1 MDFYLLIFGLIV
13 LSIGAE
19 AVVRGSV
26 SLGKKLKISLFA
38 IGVVVVSAGTSLP
51 ELASSLEAVISNHS
65 DIAVG
70 AIVGSN
76 IANIIL
82 IMGATTLL
90 CPISGVTQNQIN
102 QSIINIFIA
111 FSLILMS
118 IFVIQF
124 NFIFGV
130 ISLTLL
136 IAIMTSQIKKGSLD
150 FSDADEKG
158 EHHIII
164 SLFFI
169 LIGII
174 FLIYGSKFFVG
185 AAVNIAT
192 TFGISESV
200 IGATLVAFGTSLPE
214 LSVGILSALRR
225 KVDFALG
232 NVFGS
237 NIYNILGVLGVSSF
251 FGNFSI
257 PYSIANFD
265 LYLMTAVIILI
276 TLFMF
281 AKKRLGRTYG
291 VLSLLIYTSYISY
304 LYY

>member
-1 MDFYLLIFGLIV
+1 
-13 LSIGAE
+13 
-19 AVVRGSV
+19 
-26 SLGKKLKISLFA
+26 
-38 IGVVVVSAGTSLP
+38 
-51 ELASSLEAVISNHS
+51 
-65 DIAVG
+65 
-70 AIVGSN
+70 
-76 IANIIL
+76 
-82 IMGATTLL
+82 
-90 CPISGVTQNQIN
+90 
-102 QSIINIFIA
+102 
-111 FSLILMS
+111 MS
-118 IFVIQF
+118 IFFIQF

-136 IAIMTSQIKKGSLD
+136 IVIMTGQIKKGSLD
-150 FSDADEKG
+150 FSDVDEKG

-174 FLIYGSKFFVG
+174 FLIYGSKFFIG
-185 AAVNIAT
+185 ASVNIAT
-192 TFGISESV
+192 TFGIPESV

-232 NVFGS
+232 NVLGS
-237 NIYNILGVLGVSSF
+237 NIYNILGVLGISSF

-257 PYSIANFD
+257 PHSIANFD

-281 AKKRLGRTYG
+281 TKKRLGRTYG
-291 VLSLLIYTSYISY
+291 VSSLLIYIGYISY

>member
-1 MDFYLLIFGLIV
+1 MVFFLLIFGLII
-13 LSIGAE
+13 LSLGAE

-102 QSIINIFIA
+102 QSIINIFLA
-111 FSLILMS
+111 FFLILMS

-164 SLFFI
+164 SLFLI

-192 TFGISESV
+192 IFGVSESV

-232 NVFGS
+232 NVLGS
-237 NIYNILGVLGVSSF
+237 NIYNILGVLGISSF
-251 FGNFSI
+251 FANFSI
-257 PYSIANFD
+257 PYSIGNFD

-281 AKKRLGRTYG
+281 TKKRLGRTYG
-291 VLSLLIYTSYISY
+291 VSSLLIYIGYISY

>member
-1 MDFYLLIFGLIV
+1 MDFFLLIFGLII
-13 LSIGAE
+13 LSLGAE

-102 QSIINIFIA
+102 QSIISIFIA

-118 IFVIQF
+118 IFFIQF

-136 IAIMTSQIKKGSLD
+136 IVIMTGQIKKGSLD
-150 FSDADEKG
+150 FSDVDEKG
-158 EHHIII
+158 EYHIII

-192 TFGISESV
+192 TFGVSESV

-232 NVFGS
+232 NVLGS
-237 NIYNILGVLGVSSF
+237 NIYNILGVLGISSF

-281 AKKRLGRTYG
+281 TKKRLGRTYG
-291 VLSLLIYTSYISY
+291 VLSLLIYTGYISY

>member
-1 MDFYLLIFGLIV
+1 MDFFLLIFGLII
-13 LSIGAE
+13 LSLGAE

-51 ELASSLEAVISNHS
+51 ELASSLEAIISNHS

-70 AIVGSN
+70 AIIGSN

-164 SLFFI
+164 SLFLI

-185 AAVNIAT
+185 AAINIAT
-192 TFGISESV
+192 TFGVSESV

-232 NVFGS
+232 NVLGS
-237 NIYNILGVLGVSSF
+237 NIYNILGVLGISSF

-281 AKKRLGRTYG
+281 TKKRLGRTYG
-291 VLSLLIYTSYISY
+291 ILSLLIYTGYISY

>member
-1 MDFYLLIFGLIV
+1 MDFFLLIFGLII
-13 LSIGAE
+13 LSLGAE

-70 AIVGSN
+70 AIIGSN

-102 QSIINIFIA
+102 QSIISIFIA

-118 IFVIQF
+118 IFFIQF

-136 IAIMTSQIKKGSLD
+136 IVIMTGQIKKGSLD
-150 FSDADEKG
+150 FSDVDEKG
-158 EHHIII
+158 EYHIII

-232 NVFGS
+232 NVLGS
-237 NIYNILGVLGVSSF
+237 NIYNILGVLGISSF

-281 AKKRLGRTYG
+281 TKKRLGRTYG
-291 VLSLLIYTSYISY
+291 VSSLLIYIGYISY

>member
-1 MDFYLLIFGLIV
+1 MDFFLLIFGLII
-13 LSIGAE
+13 LSLGAE

-70 AIVGSN
+70 AIIGSN

-102 QSIINIFIA
+102 QSIISIFIA

-118 IFVIQF
+118 IFFIQF

-136 IAIMTSQIKKGSLD
+136 IVIMTGQIKKGSLD
-150 FSDADEKG
+150 FSDVDEKG
-158 EHHIII
+158 EYHIII

-192 TFGISESV
+192 TFGVSESV

-232 NVFGS
+232 NVLGS
-237 NIYNILGVLGVSSF
+237 NIYNILGVLGISSF

-257 PYSIANFD
+257 PHSIANFD

-281 AKKRLGRTYG
+281 TKKRLGRTYG
-291 VLSLLIYTSYISY
+291 VSSLLIYIGYISY

>member
-1 MDFYLLIFGLIV
+1 MDFFLLIFGLII
-13 LSIGAE
+13 LSLGAE
-19 AVVRGSV
+19 SVVRGSI

-136 IAIMTSQIKKGSLD
+136 IVIMTGQIKKGSLD
-150 FSDADEKG
+150 FSDVDEKG
-158 EHHIII
+158 EYHIII

-192 TFGISESV
+192 NFGVSESV

-232 NVFGS
+232 NVLGS
-237 NIYNILGVLGVSSF
+237 NIYNILGVLGISSF

-257 PYSIANFD
+257 PHSIANFD

-281 AKKRLGRTYG
+281 TKKRLGRTYG
-291 VLSLLIYTSYISY
+291 VLSLLIYTGYISY

>member
-1 MDFYLLIFGLIV
+1 MNFILLIFGLLILTV
-13 LSIGAE
+13 GAE
-19 AVVRGSV
+19 AVVRGSI

-102 QSIINIFIA
+102 QSIISIFIA
-111 FSLILMS
+111 LSLILMS
-118 IFVIQF
+118 IFFIQF
-124 NFIFGV
+124 NFIFGF
-130 ISLTLL
+130 ISLIIL
-136 IAIMTSQIKKGSLD
+136 IAIMASQVKKGSLD
-150 FSDADEKG
+150 FSEVDEKS
-158 EHHIII
+158 EHHILI
-164 SLFFI
+164 SIFFI

-174 FLIYGSKFFVG
+174 FLIYGSKFFIG

-192 TFGISESV
+192 NFGVSESV

-232 NVFGS
+232 NVLGS
-237 NIYNILGVLGVSSF
+237 NIYNILGVLGISSF
-251 FGNFSI
+251 FAKFSI

-265 LYLMTAVIILI
+265 LYVMTAVIILI

-281 AKKRLGRTYG
+281 TNKRLGRTYG
-291 VLSLLIYTSYISY
+291 ILSLLIYIGYISY

>member
-1 MDFYLLIFGLIV
+1 MDFVLLIFGLII
-13 LSIGAE
+13 LTLGAE
-19 AVVRGSV
+19 AVVRGSI

-51 ELASSLEAVISNHS
+51 ELASSLEAVLSNHS
-65 DIAVG
+65 DMAVG

-76 IANIIL
+76 VANIIL
-82 IMGATTLL
+82 IMGTTALL

-118 IFVIQF
+118 IFFIQF
-124 NFIFGV
+124 NFIFGF
-130 ISLTLL
+130 ISLIILTV
-136 IAIMTSQIKKGSLD
+136 IMTSQIKKGSLD
-150 FSDADEKG
+150 FSDVEEKG
-158 EHHIII
+158 EYNIVM
-164 SLFFI
+164 SLLFI
-169 LIGII
+169 LIGIT

-185 AAVNIAT
+185 AAVNIAI
-192 TFGISESV
+192 TFGVSESV

-232 NVFGS
+232 NVLGS
-237 NIYNILGVLGVSSF
+237 NIYNILGVLGISSF
-251 FGNFSI
+251 FTNFSI
-257 PYSIANFD
+257 PHSMANFD
-265 LYLMTAVIILI
+265 LYVMTAVIILI
-276 TLFMF
+276 TLFMVI
-281 AKKRLGRTYG
+281 KKRLGRTYG
-291 VLSLLIYTSYISY
+291 VLSLLIYTGYISF

>member
-1 MDFYLLIFGLIV
+1 MDFFLLIFGLII
-13 LSIGAE
+13 LSLGAE

-26 SLGKKLKISLFA
+26 SLGKKIKISLFT

-51 ELASSLEAVISNHS
+51 ELASSLEAIISNHS

-130 ISLTLL
+130 ISLILL

-150 FSDADEKG
+150 FSEVDDKG
-158 EHHIII
+158 EYPILI
-164 SLFFI
+164 SLFLI
-169 LIGII
+169 LVGII
-174 FLIYGSKFFVG
+174 FLIYGSKYFVG

-192 TFGISESV
+192 TFGVSESV

-232 NVFGS
+232 NVLGS
-237 NIYNILGVLGVSSF
+237 NIYNILGVLGISSF

-257 PYSIANFD
+257 PHSIANFD

-281 AKKRLGRTYG
+281 TKKRLGRTYG
-291 VLSLLIYTSYISY
+291 VLSLLIYTGYISY

>member
-1 MDFYLLIFGLIV
+1 MNFILLIFGLLILTV
-13 LSIGAE
+13 GAE
-19 AVVRGSV
+19 AVVRGSI

-51 ELASSLEAVISNHS
+51 ELASSLEAVTSNHP
-65 DIAVG
+65 DMAVG

-90 CPISGVTQNQIN
+90 CPISGVTQNQVN
-102 QSIINIFIA
+102 QSIINILIT

-118 IFVIQF
+118 IFFIQF
-124 NFIFGV
+124 NFIFGTVSLV
-130 ISLTLL
+130 IL
-136 IAIMTSQIKKGSLD
+136 ITIMTSQIKKGSLD
-150 FSDADEKG
+150 FSDVDEEG
-158 EHHIII
+158 DYHIIA

-174 FLIYGSKFFVG
+174 FLTYGSKFFVG

-192 TFGISESV
+192 TFGVSESV
-200 IGATLVAFGTSLPE
+200 IGATLIAFGTSLPE

-232 NVFGS
+232 NVLGS
-237 NIYNILGVLGVSSF
+237 NIYNILGVLGISSF
-251 FGNFSI
+251 FASFSI
-257 PYSIANFD
+257 PQSISNFD
-265 LYLMTAVIILI
+265 LYVMTVVIILI
-276 TLFMF
+276 TLFMVV
-281 AKKRLGRTYG
+281 KKRLGRTYG
-291 VLSLLIYTSYISY
+291 ILSLLIYVGYISF

>member
-1 MDFYLLIFGLIV
+1 MNFFLLIFGLII
-13 LSIGAE
+13 LILGAE
-19 AVVRGSV
+19 AIVKGSV

-51 ELASSLEAVISNHS
+51 ELASSLEAITSNHS
-65 DIAVG
+65 DMAVG

-102 QSIINIFIA
+102 QSIISIFIA

-118 IFVIQF
+118 IFFIQF
-124 NFIFGV
+124 NFIFGF
-130 ISLTLL
+130 ISLIIL
-136 IAIMTSQIKKGSLD
+136 IIIMINQIKKGSLD
-150 FSDADEKG
+150 FSDVDNKD

-164 SLFFI
+164 SFFFI

-192 TFGISESV
+192 TFGVSESI

-232 NVFGS
+232 NVLGS
-237 NIYNILGVLGVSSF
+237 NIYNILGVLGISSF
-251 FGNFSI
+251 FANFSI
-257 PYSIANFD
+257 PFSMANFD
-265 LYLMTAVIILI
+265 LYVMIAVTILI
-276 TLFMF
+276 TLFMVT
-281 AKKRLGRTYG
+281 KKRLGRTYG
-291 VLSLLIYTSYISY
+291 VSSLLIYVGYISY

>member
-1 MDFYLLIFGLIV
+1 M

-51 ELASSLEAVISNHS
+51 ELASSLEAIISNHS

-130 ISLTLL
+130 ISLILL
-136 IAIMTSQIKKGSLD
+136 ITIMTSQIKKGSLD
-150 FSDADEKG
+150 FSDVDEKG

-192 TFGISESV
+192 TFGVSESV

-232 NVFGS
+232 NVLGS
-237 NIYNILGVLGVSSF
+237 NIYNILGVLGISSF

-281 AKKRLGRTYG
+281 TKKRLGRTYG
-291 VLSLLIYTSYISY
+291 ILSLLIYIGYISY

>member
-1 MDFYLLIFGLIV
+1 MDFIFLIFGLII
-13 LSIGAE
+13 LSLGAE

-38 IGVVVVSAGTSLP
+38 IGVVIVSAGTSLP

-111 FSLILMS
+111 SSLILMS

-130 ISLTLL
+130 ISLILL

-150 FSDADEKG
+150 FSDVDEKG
-158 EHHIII
+158 EYHIII

-192 TFGISESV
+192 TFGIPESV

-232 NVFGS
+232 NVLGS
-237 NIYNILGVLGVSSF
+237 NIYNILGVLGISSF

-281 AKKRLGRTYG
+281 TKKRLGRTYG
-291 VLSLLIYTSYISY
+291 VLSLLIYTGYISY

>member
-1 MDFYLLIFGLIV
+1 MDFLLLIFGLTI
-13 LSIGAE
+13 LSLGAE

-65 DIAVG
+65 DVAVG

-118 IFVIQF
+118 FFYIQF
-124 NFIFGV
+124 NFIFGS
-130 ISLTLL
+130 ISLIIL
-136 IAIMTSQIKKGSLD
+136 AIIMISQIKKGSLD
-150 FSDADEKG
+150 FSDVDEKG
-158 EHHIII
+158 EYHIII
-164 SLFFI
+164 SLIFI

-174 FLIYGSKFFVG
+174 FLVYGSKFFVG
-185 AAVNIAT
+185 AAINIAI
-192 TFGISESV
+192 TFGVSESV

-232 NVFGS
+232 NVLGS
-237 NIYNILGVLGVSSF
+237 NIYNILGVLGISSF
-251 FGNFSI
+251 FANFDI
-257 PYSIANFD
+257 PYSMANFD
-265 LYLMTAVIILI
+265 LYVMTSVIILI
-276 TLFMF
+276 TLFLV

-291 VLSLLIYTSYISY
+291 VLSLLIYVGYVSFLYI
-304 LYY
+304 

>member
-1 MDFYLLIFGLIV
+1 MDFFLLIFGLII
-13 LSIGAE
+13 LSLGAE

-38 IGVVVVSAGTSLP
+38 IGVVLVSAGTSLP
-51 ELASSLEAVISNHS
+51 ELASSLEAITSNHS
-65 DIAVG
+65 DMAVG

-82 IMGATTLL
+82 IMGATTFL

-102 QSIINIFIA
+102 QSIISIFIA

-118 IFVIQF
+118 IFFIQF
-124 NFIFGV
+124 NFIFGF
-130 ISLTLL
+130 ISLIIL
-136 IAIMTSQIKKGSLD
+136 IIIMINQIKKGSLD
-150 FSDADEKG
+150 FSDVDNKD

-164 SLFFI
+164 SFFFI

-192 TFGISESV
+192 TFGVSESI

-232 NVFGS
+232 NVLGS
-237 NIYNILGVLGVSSF
+237 NIYNILGVLGISSF
-251 FGNFSI
+251 FANFSI
-257 PYSIANFD
+257 PFSMANFD
-265 LYLMTAVIILI
+265 LYVMIAVTILI
-276 TLFMF
+276 TLFMVT
-281 AKKRLGRTYG
+281 KKRLGRTYG
-291 VLSLLIYTSYISY
+291 VSSLLIYVGYISY

>member
-1 MDFYLLIFGLIV
+1 MDFFLLIFGLII
-13 LSIGAE
+13 LSLGAE

-38 IGVVVVSAGTSLP
+38 IGVVIVSAGTSLP

-111 FSLILMS
+111 SSLILMS

-130 ISLTLL
+130 ISLILL
-136 IAIMTSQIKKGSLD
+136 IVIMTSQIKKGSLD
-150 FSDADEKG
+150 FSDVDEKG

-164 SLFFI
+164 SLFLI

-232 NVFGS
+232 NVLGS
-237 NIYNILGVLGVSSF
+237 NIYNILGVLGISSF
-251 FGNFSI
+251 FGNFSF

-281 AKKRLGRTYG
+281 TKKRLGRTYG
-291 VLSLLIYTSYISY
+291 VLSLLIYTGYISY

>member
-1 MDFYLLIFGLIV
+1 MDFFLLIFGLII
-13 LSIGAE
+13 LSLGAE

-51 ELASSLEAVISNHS
+51 ELASSLEAIISNHS

-70 AIVGSN
+70 AIIGSN

-90 CPISGVTQNQIN
+90 CPISGVIQNQIN
-102 QSIINIFIA
+102 QSIISIFIA

-118 IFVIQF
+118 IFFIQF

-136 IAIMTSQIKKGSLD
+136 IVIMTGQIKKGSLD
-150 FSDADEKG
+150 FSDVDEKG
-158 EHHIII
+158 EYHIII

-192 TFGISESV
+192 TFRVSESV

-232 NVFGS
+232 NVLGS
-237 NIYNILGVLGVSSF
+237 NIYNILGVLGISSF

-257 PYSIANFD
+257 PHSMANFD

-281 AKKRLGRTYG
+281 TKKRLGRTYG
-291 VLSLLIYTSYISY
+291 VSSLLIYIGYISY

>member
-1 MDFYLLIFGLIV
+1 MDFFLLIFGLII
-13 LSIGAE
+13 LSLGAE

-118 IFVIQF
+118 IFFIQF

-136 IAIMTSQIKKGSLD
+136 IVIMTGQIKKGSLD
-150 FSDADEKG
+150 FSDVDEKG
-158 EHHIII
+158 EYHIII

-192 TFGISESV
+192 TFGVSESV

-232 NVFGS
+232 NVLGS
-237 NIYNILGVLGVSSF
+237 NIYNILGVLGISSF
-251 FGNFSI
+251 FADFSI

-281 AKKRLGRTYG
+281 TKKRLGRTYG
-291 VLSLLIYTSYISY
+291 VSSLLIYIGYISY

>member
-1 MDFYLLIFGLIV
+1 MDFVLLIFGLII
-13 LSIGAE
+13 LTLGAE
-19 AVVRGSV
+19 AVVRGSI

-51 ELASSLEAVISNHS
+51 ELASSLEAVLSNHS
-65 DIAVG
+65 DMAVG

-76 IANIIL
+76 VANIIL
-82 IMGATTLL
+82 IMGATALL

-118 IFVIQF
+118 IFFIQF
-124 NFIFGV
+124 NFIFGF
-130 ISLTLL
+130 ISLIIL

-150 FSDADEKG
+150 FSEVGEKG
-158 EHHIII
+158 EHHILI

-192 TFGISESV
+192 NFGVSESV

-232 NVFGS
+232 NVLGS
-237 NIYNILGVLGVSSF
+237 NIYNILGVLGISSF
-251 FGNFSI
+251 FADFSI
-257 PYSIANFD
+257 PYSMANFD

-281 AKKRLGRTYG
+281 TKKRLGRTYG
-291 VLSLLIYTSYISY
+291 ILSLLIYTGYITY

>member
-1 MDFYLLIFGLIV
+1 MEFFLLIFGLII
-13 LSIGAE
+13 LSLGAE

-76 IANIIL
+76 IANIVL

-90 CPISGVTQNQIN
+90 CPISGVTKNQIN
-102 QSIINIFIA
+102 QSLINIFIA

-118 IFVIQF
+118 IFFIQF
-124 NFIFGV
+124 NYIFGF
-130 ISLTLL
+130 ISLTIL
-136 IAIMTSQIKKGSLD
+136 IAIMTIQIKKGSLD
-150 FSDADEKG
+150 FSDIDEKG
-158 EHHIII
+158 EYHIIV

-185 AAVNIAT
+185 AAVDIAT
-192 TFGISESV
+192 NFGVSESV
-200 IGATLVAFGTSLPE
+200 IGATLIAFGTSLPE

-232 NVFGS
+232 NVLGS
-237 NIYNILGVLGVSSF
+237 NLYNILGVLGISSF
-251 FGNFSI
+251 FANFSI
-257 PYSIANFD
+257 PYGIANFD
-265 LYLMTAVIILI
+265 LYVMTVVIILI
-276 TLFMF
+276 TLFMVVN
-281 AKKRLGRTYG
+281 KKLGRTYG
-291 VLSLLIYTSYISY
+291 ILSLIIYSGYISF
-304 LYY
+304 LYI